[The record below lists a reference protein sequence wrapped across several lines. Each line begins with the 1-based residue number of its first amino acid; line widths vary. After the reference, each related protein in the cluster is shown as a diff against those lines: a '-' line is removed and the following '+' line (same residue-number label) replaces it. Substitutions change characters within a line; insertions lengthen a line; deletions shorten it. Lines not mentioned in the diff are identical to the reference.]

1 MIKATIGCS
10 DTVAS
15 WLDSLDKS
23 QKDAFVHYS
32 KNATSDI
39 ESYLYARFLKPG
51 YSGSIADL
59 TAWVQEKYPKQDLR
73 KILLV
78 EIDAISDDIKNVRD
92 MTTSGMLDFAT
103 AATKISALQK
113 ELRSH
118 IQAVRSITDG
128 LDRRGLL
135 LAGAD
140 RCIRELIQTLDG
152 QPTLQA
158 LVDDASILVWS
169 TLEREEKN

>member
-1 MIKATIGCS
+1 MIKSIIGCS

-15 WLDSLDKS
+15 WLESLDKS
-23 QKDAFVHYS
+23 QKDAFVHYA

-51 YSGSIADL
+51 YNGSIADL

-73 KILLV
+73 KVLLI

-152 QPTLQA
+152 QPTLQT
-158 LVDDASILVWS
+158 LVDDAAILVWS

>member
-1 MIKATIGCS
+1 MIKSTIGCS

-15 WLDSLDKS
+15 WLESLDKS
-23 QKDAFVHYS
+23 QKDAFVHYA

-51 YSGSIADL
+51 YNGSIADL

-73 KILLV
+73 KVLLI

-92 MTTSGMLDFAT
+92 MTTTGMLDFAT

-152 QPTLQA
+152 QPTLQT
-158 LVDDASILVWS
+158 LVDDAAILVWS

>member
-1 MIKATIGCS
+1 MIKSTIGCS

-15 WLDSLDKS
+15 WLESLDKS
-23 QKDAFVHYS
+23 QKDAFVHYA

-51 YSGSIADL
+51 YNGSIADL

-73 KILLV
+73 KVLLI

-92 MTTSGMLDFAT
+92 MTTTGMLDFAT

-128 LDRRGLL
+128 LDRRGLF

-152 QPTLQA
+152 QPTLQT
-158 LVDDASILVWS
+158 LVDDAAILVWS

>member
-1 MIKATIGCS
+1 MIKSTIGCS

-15 WLDSLDKS
+15 WLESLDKS
-23 QKDAFVHYS
+23 QKDAFVHYA

-51 YSGSIADL
+51 YNGSIADL

-73 KILLV
+73 KVLLI

-152 QPTLQA
+152 QPTLQT
-158 LVDDASILVWS
+158 LVDDAAILVWS